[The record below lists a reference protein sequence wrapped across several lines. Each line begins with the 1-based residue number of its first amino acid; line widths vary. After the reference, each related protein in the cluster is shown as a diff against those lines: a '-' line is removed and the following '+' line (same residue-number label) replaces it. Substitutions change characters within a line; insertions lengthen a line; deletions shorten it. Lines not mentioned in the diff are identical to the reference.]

1 MIKEGDI
8 DAALSEAQQAVEEL
22 AQATGATLEAKPP
35 GATAGAG
42 DKSASSEVTEGSGE
56 SDVGQSNGVIDLSTL
71 PPAMQRLFKVRVAVR
86 VRLAERRM
94 TVGDI
99 LQLSNGAILEFE
111 TPVQSPLKLLVNNK
125 CVGTGDAV
133 KVGENFGLRVR
144 YVGDA
149 AERLATMG
157 GAA

>member
-8 DAALSEAQQAVEEL
+8 DAALSEAQQAVEQL
-22 AQATGATLEAKPP
+22 AEATGATLAGQPETRSAERAPTGP
-35 GATAGAG
+35 APTA
-42 DKSASSEVTEGSGE
+42 SAPAA
-56 SDVGQSNGVIDLSTL
+56 IDLSSL
-71 PPAMQRLFKVRVAVR
+71 PAALHRIFKVRVAVR

-94 TVGDI
+94 SVGDI

-125 CVGTGDAV
+125 CVGTGEAV
-133 KVGENFGLRVR
+133 KVGENFGLRVS
-144 YVGDA
+144 YIGDA
-149 AERLATMG
+149 AERIAMLG

>member
-8 DAALSEAQQAVEEL
+8 DAALSEAQQAVAQL
-22 AQATGATLEAKPP
+22 AEATGATLSTKADGPTAETSPDGAAASEAPR
-35 GATAGAG
+35 AAAV
-42 DKSASSEVTEGSGE
+42 SA
-56 SDVGQSNGVIDLSTL
+56 IDLSTL
-71 PPAMQRLFKVRVAVR
+71 PPAMQRLLKVRVAVR

-94 TVGDI
+94 SVEDI
-99 LQLSNGAILEFE
+99 LQLSNGSILEFE

-125 CVGTGDAV
+125 CVGMGDAV

-144 YVGDA
+144 FVGEA
-149 AERLATMG
+149 RERIATIG